1 MYDGVSASDSRGI
14 PVAYTARY

>member
-1 MYDGVSASDSRGI
+1 MYDCVSATDNRGT